1 MKRIPKLD
9 KTVVMYLIFGVL
21 TTAVNAAA
29 YYVCERLGVPN
40 VAATAIA
47 WAVSVLFAFVTNK
60 LFVFE
65 SREFSLKGILAEM
78 GGFFGG
84 RVLTGALDV
93 GIMFLA
99 VDVLKMNS
107 MLWKIISN
115 VIVVILN
122 YVFCKVIFR
131 KGKR

>member
-1 MKRIPKLD
+1 MKIPRLD
-9 KTVVMYLIFGVL
+9 KTVIMYLIFGVL
-21 TTAVNAAA
+21 TTAVNAGA
-29 YYVCERLGVPN
+29 YFICGRLGVPN
-40 VAATAIA
+40 VPSTAIA

-65 SREFSLKGILAEM
+65 SRDFSLGGLAREM
-78 GGFFGG
+78 GGFFAS
-84 RVLTGALDV
+84 RALTGALDV

-99 VDVLKMNS
+99 VDVMGFNS

-122 YVFCKVIFR
+122 YIFCKIIF
-131 KGKR
+131 KNK